1 MQQAMLTCPHCN
13 TQGEQTLTPFLDL
26 GKHPKQ
32 KLAILTD
39 SLFTLTCPSCKE
51 QFSVLHELLVV
62 DEQEHFALM
71 LIPDTEL
78 GEVDGKVTGKEEVGE
93 YTLRLVSSNASLK
106 EKLLLLDTTLDDRV
120 VELCKLYISMYV
132 KEKDVQLLFTDI
144 QKEEQ
149 TLLFTVLDADSHVLG
164 SIACEMELYTQL
176 VETVK
181 AFALR
186 KGYFTKVDQMW
197 AYQMIRNSA
206 GR

>member
-13 TQGEQTLTPFLDL
+13 AQGKQTLTPFLDL
-26 GKHPKQ
+26 GRNPKQ

-78 GEVDGKVTGKEEVGE
+78 GEVDGKVTGKEEMEE
-93 YTLRLVSSNASLK
+93 YTLRLVSSSASLK
-106 EKLLLLDTTLDDRV
+106 EKLLLLDNNLDDRV
-120 VELCKLYISMYV
+120 IELCKLYLSMSV
-132 KEKDVQLLFTDI
+132 KEKDVQLLFTDQ

-149 TLLFTVLDADSHVLG
+149 TLLFTVLDADNHVLG
-164 SIACEMELYTQL
+164 SIACEMALYTQL

-181 AFALR
+181 AFAVR

-206 GR
+206 DQ